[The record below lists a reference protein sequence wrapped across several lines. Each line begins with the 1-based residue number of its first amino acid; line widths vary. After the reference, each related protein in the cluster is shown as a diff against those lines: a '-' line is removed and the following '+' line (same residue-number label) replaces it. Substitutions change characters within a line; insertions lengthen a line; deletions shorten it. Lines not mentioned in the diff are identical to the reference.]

1 MLFCFVISVYLR
13 SFPAG
18 WGVQGQSLSL
28 TNFCTWHKRN
38 VLLGQKLL
46 GIKLWLHHVCSLTI
60 EGLLA
65 RDSEGEVCCP
75 SPAGT
80 PRQLELQQALQHS
93 LPPISCPPHITYLL
107 TRWSFQKALSS
118 PYPDFFKMHL
128 KKKNKNLLEAEIYL
142 KLQRLSQFLFLSTE
156 VLCETE
162 RHIKNATK

>member
-1 MLFCFVISVYLR
+1 MISVYLR

-38 VLLGQKLL
+38 VLLGQKLP

-65 RDSEGEVCCP
+65 RDSEGEACYP
-75 SPAGT
+75 SPPGT

-107 TRWSFQKALSS
+107 TRWSFQKALSFLTLIS
-118 PYPDFFKMHL
+118 LKCIL
-128 KKKNKNLLEAEIYL
+128 KKQKQKQKTNLEAEIYL

-156 VLCETE
+156 VLFETE